1 MMALDSDVI
10 SLSLNSAFTVSNG
23 VDYMYIVAAT
33 CTYACSY
40 MYIEQSQCMQA
51 DFFLVYLVSLSLSLS
66 LSSFPSSYFTG
77 HVHR

>member
-23 VDYMYIVAAT
+23 VDYIVAAT

-66 LSSFPSSYFTG
+66 LLLPLLLLYRTCT
-77 HVHR
+77 